1 VDVGA
6 RRSILVIIPTA
17 FLIIA
22 AVLLAVSIAMAMDRP
37 GGYTGALLEL
47 IALPGRF
54 LFAGFLWTAFFIPL
68 YLLVNAF
75 LLCRFNRR
83 AMVAVILT
91 LFPFITVS
99 LLVKVVFGQEYQD
112 SLLSAQIRSALG
124 TVGGGLLLF
133 FCLIIQVIVIALV
146 TQNMKGGRAGSGT
159 HGEYRGSPRIM
170 PTALPASIPVSD
182 QRSPA
187 ARDALRLPLLQL
199 PRFGPGTEDRDSAAQ
214 YATQEPAADSQ
225 PQMEYDLSEAES
237 DLGPAAPEDASSAF
251 TPEASSVTPA
261 AAMAGRGGERT
272 GYNKTKTSVKRGGA
286 YSIPL
291 NDILREYDAHSYWEI
306 DAATRSLAEVLKN
319 TLEEFKIQA
328 EVTGI
333 QKGPVIT
340 MFEILPAPGVKLS
353 KIVNLADNIALR
365 LAASRVRIVAPIPG
379 KQAVGI
385 EIPNKHRS
393 LVSLKQI
400 VTSSEF
406 MESKYEIPLALGMDI
421 TGNIQVVDL
430 AQMPHLLI
438 AGATGSGKSVCVNS
452 IICSV
457 LCKRSP
463 EEVKLLLI
471 DPKIVELKYYNDI
484 PHLLTPV
491 ITEAKRAFQA
501 LQYCISEMER
511 RYSLLDSL
519 CVRDI
524 RAYNKKIKK
533 KHIATTPLPYIVIVI
548 DEFADLIATSGKEM
562 ESILARLA
570 AMSRAVGIH
579 LALATQ
585 RPSIDVITGL
595 IKANIPSRVAF
606 MVASKFDSRIIID
619 AVGAEKLLGQGDMLF
634 VSSWYPFPTRIQG
647 AYISEEEVEEL
658 IAYVKGFG
666 EPEYIDDEIFIDEDE
681 DGAIFEGEAD
691 PLADKALDIILASG
705 KASTSYLQRK
715 LKIGYNRAA
724 RLVEELELRGIV
736 GPPNGSKPREI
747 LHVPDKP

>member
-1 VDVGA
+1 MGV
-6 RRSILVIIPTA
+6 RRIILVIIPVV
-17 FLIIA
+17 LLVSA
-22 AVLLAVSIAMAMDRP
+22 AVLLTVSIAMAMDRP
-37 GGYTGALLEL
+37 DGYDQSLLEL

-68 YLLVNAF
+68 YLLANAY
-75 LLCRFNRR
+75 LLCRFNKR
-83 AMVAVILT
+83 AMVTLILA

-99 LLVKVVFGQEYQD
+99 LLVKVVFGQEFPD
-112 SLLSAQIRSALG
+112 SLLSAQIRMALG

-146 TQNMKGGRAGSGT
+146 TQNMNEERGGSAGRR
-159 HGEYRGSPRIM
+159 EYRGNPHTV
-170 PTALPASIPVSD
+170 PQALPVSTSLL
-182 QRSPA
+182 RTHTSGV
-187 ARDALRLPLLQL
+187 REVRRLPLLQL
-199 PRFGPGTEDRDSAAQ
+199 PEAGLETEDPAVPAWQ
-214 YATQEPAADSQ
+214 ETYEPAADAW
-225 PQMEYDLSEAES
+225 PREETAVLTYAPEAPETAASPES
-237 DLGPAAPEDASSAF
+237 AYVPAAVPVG
-251 TPEASSVTPA
+251 TQ
-261 AAMAGRGGERT
+261 AGD
-272 GYNKTKTSVKRGGA
+272 NKSKPSVKRGGT

-291 NDILREYDAHSYWEI
+291 NEILREYDAQKYWEI
-306 DAATRSLAEVLKN
+306 DAATRNMAEVLKN

-400 VTSSEF
+400 VTSREF
-406 MESKYEIPLALGMDI
+406 QESRYEIPLALGMDI

-471 DPKIVELKYYNDI
+471 DPKIVELKYFNDI

-501 LQYCISEMER
+501 LQYCTSEMER
-511 RYSLLDSL
+511 RYALLDSL

-524 RAYNKKIKK
+524 RAYNKKVKK
-533 KHIATTPLPYIVIVI
+533 KHIATTPLPYIVIII

-579 LALATQ
+579 LVLATQ

-619 AVGAEKLLGQGDMLF
+619 SVGAEKLLGQGDMLF

-647 AYISEEEVEEL
+647 AFISEEEVEEL

-681 DGAIFEGEAD
+681 EGAIFEGEAD

-724 RLVEELELRGIV
+724 RLVEELEMRGIV

-747 LHVPDKP
+747 LHVPDNP

>member
-1 VDVGA
+1 MGQKQ
-6 RRSILVIIPTA
+6 SKLLIIP
-17 FLIIA
+17 
-22 AVLLAVSIAMAMDRP
+22 AVLFITAALALIASLVLAMNNFHGVYDQA
-37 GGYTGALLEL
+37 YLEL
-47 IALPGRF
+47 FSLPGRF
-54 LFAGFLWTAFFIPL
+54 LFAGFLWTAFFIPV
-68 YLLVNAF
+68 YLLANVYVMY
-75 LLCRFNRR
+75 RFNKRI
-83 AMVAVILT
+83 MITLILS
-91 LFPFITVS
+91 LFPFVTVS
-99 LLVKVVFGQEYQD
+99 LLVKVLFGQGYPD
-112 SLLSAQIRSALG
+112 SFVTEQIRFALG
-124 TVGGGLLLF
+124 AAGGGLLLF
-133 FCLIIQVIVIALV
+133 FCVIIQIIVIALV
-146 TQNMKGGRAGSGT
+146 TQGVNSGQTAFGRT
-159 HGEYRGSPRIM
+159 ERGFVLPQ
-170 PTALPASIPVSD
+170 ALPVRFIDKQGESD
-182 QRSPA
+182 SLPL
-187 ARDALRLPLLQL
+187 LRLPESTPETLEEYGDRQEGAAFGEQYPEKEERPVSVFTEQAAEIEKNGAGNEVAGEKGGEKDARFLLQ
-199 PRFGPGTEDRDSAAQ
+199 RNKT
-214 YATQEPAADSQ
+214 
-225 PQMEYDLSEAES
+225 DL
-237 DLGPAAPEDASSAF
+237 
-251 TPEASSVTPA
+251 A
-261 AAMAGRGGERT
+261 AAARAE
-272 GYNKTKTSVKRGGA
+272 NKGKSGPRPRPKRGGA
-286 YSIPL
+286 YTIPL
-291 NDILREYDAHSYWEI
+291 DELLKEYDAQNYWEI
-306 DAATRSLAEVLKN
+306 DSATRKLAEILKN
-319 TLEEFKIQA
+319 TLEEFKISA

-393 LVSLKQI
+393 IVSLRQ
-400 VTSSEF
+400 VVGSAEF
-406 MESKYEIPLALGMDI
+406 MDNKYEIPLALGMDI

-452 IICSV
+452 IICSI

-491 ITEAKRAFQA
+491 ITEAKKAFQA

-511 RYSLLDSL
+511 RYALLDSL

-595 IKANIPSRVAF
+595 IKANIPSRIAF

-647 AYISEEEVEEL
+647 AFISEEEVEEL
-658 IAYVKGFG
+658 IEYVKGFG
-666 EPEYIDDEIFIDEDE
+666 EPEYIDDEMFIDEDE
-681 DGAIFEGEAD
+681 DGSIFEGDTD
-691 PLADKALDIILASG
+691 PLSDKALDIILASG

-724 RLVEELELRGIV
+724 RLIEELELRGIV

-747 LHVPDKP
+747 LHVPDKL

>member
-1 VDVGA
+1 
-6 RRSILVIIPTA
+6 
-17 FLIIA
+17 
-22 AVLLAVSIAMAMDRP
+22 MAMDNP
-37 GGYTGALLEL
+37 HGEYTDEVVELLT
-47 IALPGRF
+47 LPGRF
-54 LFAGFLWTAFFIPL
+54 LFASFLWAGFFVPFYVL
-68 YLLVNAF
+68 ANAYLLI
-75 LLCRFNRR
+75 RFNKRFLITL
-83 AMVAVILT
+83 ILL

-99 LLVKVVFGQEYQD
+99 LLLKVLFAADYAG
-112 SLLSAQIRSALG
+112 SFLSEQIRTVLG
-124 TVGGGLLLF
+124 EAGGGLLLF
-133 FCLIIQVIVIALV
+133 FCVLIQVIVIALI
-146 TQNMKGGRAGSGT
+146 TQNIEGKSSYMKDHNRFTNRGDASRAGRSTARRSLPVFEQEGRMPLLELPDSSAENDDEKEYEVDNDAEASGENGYEIT
-159 HGEYRGSPRIM
+159 GEQDEEGEE
-170 PTALPASIPVSD
+170 LPAGNGFEQERGNDASYLVQRNITP
-182 QRSPA
+182 QRS
-187 ARDALRLPLLQL
+187 DKK
-199 PRFGPGTEDRDSAAQ
+199 T
-214 YATQEPAADSQ
+214 
-225 PQMEYDLSEAES
+225 
-237 DLGPAAPEDASSAF
+237 AF
-251 TPEASSVTPA
+251 S
-261 AAMAGRGGERT
+261 GRRIR
-272 GYNKTKTSVKRGGA
+272 NRGV

-291 NDILREYDAHSYWEI
+291 DKVLKEYDSNKYWEV
-306 DAATRSLAEVLKN
+306 DESTKKLALVLKE

-365 LAASRVRIVAPIPG
+365 MAASRVRIVAPIPG

-393 LVSLKQI
+393 IVSLKEI
-400 VTSSEF
+400 VSSAEF
-406 MESKYEIPLALGMDI
+406 QDNQYEIPLALGMDI
-421 TGNIQVVDL
+421 TGNIQTVDL
-430 AQMPHLLI
+430 VQMPHLLI

-452 IICSV
+452 IICSI

-463 EEVKLLLI
+463 EEVRLMLI

-491 ITEAKRAFQA
+491 ITEAKKAFQA

-511 RYSLLDSL
+511 RYALLDSL

-533 KHIATTPLPYIVIVI
+533 KRLATTRLPYIVIII

-562 ESILARLA
+562 ESLLARLA

-595 IKANIPSRVAF
+595 IKANIPSRIAF

-619 AVGAEKLLGQGDMLF
+619 SVGAEKLLGQGDMLF
-634 VSSWYPFPTRIQG
+634 VSSWHPFPTRIQG

-658 IAYVKGFG
+658 IDYVKGFG
-666 EPEYIDDEIFIDEDE
+666 EPEYIDDEIFIDED

-691 PLADKALDIILASG
+691 PLMDKALDIILASG

-724 RLVEELELRGIV
+724 RLIEELELRGIV

-747 LHVPDKP
+747 LHVPNDSR

>member
-1 VDVGA
+1 MAGL
-6 RRSILVIIPTA
+6 RKSYIIIPT
-17 FLIIA
+17 
-22 AVLLAVSIAMAMDRP
+22 VLLILSALYLLLSLALAMDNP
-37 GGYTGALLEL
+37 GGEYSQEIVELLT
-47 IALPGRF
+47 LPGRF
-54 LFAGFLWTAFFIPL
+54 LFSSFLWAGFFIPF
-68 YLLVNAF
+68 YLLSNAY
-75 LLCRFNRR
+75 LLIRFNKRFLITL
-83 AMVAVILT
+83 ILL

-99 LLVKVVFGQEYQD
+99 LLIKVLFAADYAD
-112 SLLSAQIRSALG
+112 SFLSEQIRMVLG
-124 TVGGGLLLF
+124 EAGGGLLLF
-133 FCLIIQVIVIALV
+133 FCIIIQIIVIALV
-146 TQNMKGGRAGSGT
+146 TQNIDGKSSSNKRNNRTHRRSNALRAGNAETNDSVSSPEQRRQMPLLELPDFAAQEDEEDYSRIDGNPESSEESMYEYSEEHSGGAEVLLAENPYEQGISEDTPFLLQRNITPQGTSKKVADSGGRIK
-159 HGEYRGSPRIM
+159 HR
-170 PTALPASIPVSD
+170 
-182 QRSPA
+182 
-187 ARDALRLPLLQL
+187 
-199 PRFGPGTEDRDSAAQ
+199 
-214 YATQEPAADSQ
+214 
-225 PQMEYDLSEAES
+225 
-237 DLGPAAPEDASSAF
+237 
-251 TPEASSVTPA
+251 
-261 AAMAGRGGERT
+261 
-272 GYNKTKTSVKRGGA
+272 GA

-291 NDILREYDAHSYWEI
+291 DQVLKSYDSKKYWEI
-306 DAATRSLAEVLKN
+306 DITTENRAKVLKE
-319 TLEEFKIQA
+319 TLEEFNIWA

-393 LVSLKQI
+393 IVSLKEI
-400 VTSSEF
+400 VSSVEF
-406 MESKYEIPLALGMDI
+406 QDNKYEIPLALGMDI

-430 AQMPHLLI
+430 VQMPHLLI

-452 IICSV
+452 IICSI

-471 DPKIVELKYYNDI
+471 DPKIVELKYFNDI
-484 PHLLTPV
+484 PHLLTSV
-491 ITEAKRAFQA
+491 ITEAKKAFQA

-511 RYSLLDSL
+511 RYALLDSL

-533 KHIATTPLPYIVIVI
+533 KHIATTHLPYIVIII
-548 DEFADLIATSGKEM
+548 DEFADFIATSGKEM

-579 LALATQ
+579 LVLATQ

-595 IKANIPSRVAF
+595 IKANIPSRIAF

-634 VSSWYPFPTRIQG
+634 VSSWYPFPARIQG

-658 IAYVKGFG
+658 ISYVKGFG
-666 EPEYIDDEIFIDEDE
+666 EPEYIDDEIFIDD
-681 DGAIFEGEAD
+681 DDVSIFEGEAD
-691 PLADKALDIILASG
+691 PLMDKALDIILASG

-715 LKIGYNRAA
+715 LKVGYNRAA
-724 RLVEELELRGIV
+724 RLIEELELRGIV

-747 LHVPDKP
+747 LHVPDKK